1 MWSCWPRLTFIN
13 AVCAHPSK
21 WMPHAGHPATG
32 ISQSVET
39 ERGPPPPA
47 PCPPLQPVLVDCN
60 QRGEA
65 SDDHFL
71 FHVSVS
77 KRFLFWK
84 WRIRRRV
91 FWRRS
96 IDGTG
101 WYVRSLTVPLVMG
114 GGRPRLT
121 LIISSYHNDI
131 SSRLHTSRWFS
142 DGQEAEEWLPCHQS
156 IALLPLRNPVGWYHS
171 YFIPGKDYLSDPWE
185 MYWSVFLF
193 PPAITWQRHL
203 GSEWM
208 SDVWCVCSTVE
219 ASTGHRLV
227 LGGSAAQIMQS

>member
-1 MWSCWPRLTFIN
+1 MLCVHTHLNGCLMQDILPQESVKVWRQRGALPRLRRVHRCSLSWWTVIREEKPLMTTFYF
-13 AVCAHPSK
+13 
-21 WMPHAGHPATG
+21 T
-32 ISQSVET
+32 
-39 ERGPPPPA
+39 
-47 PCPPLQPVLVDCN
+47 
-60 QRGEA
+60 
-65 SDDHFL
+65 FL
-71 FHVSVS
+71 FPSA
-77 KRFLFWK
+77 FWFWK

-101 WYVRSLTVPLVMG
+101 WNVRSLTVPLVMAG
-114 GGRPRLT
+114 GKPRLT

-131 SSRLHTSRWFS
+131 SARLHTSRWFS
-142 DGQEAEEWLPCHQS
+142 DGQEAEEWLPCRQS